1 MEKRTSSFIAL
12 IENTSNCENYHVGRR
27 KQRTRG
33 GAGRKKVRRQSQVMS
48 FRAKIQ
54 VAKKNN
60 AKSNLDEN
68 QVEEFKEAFKVFDED
83 NGGSIDDEEFTNLI
97 GMLGY
102 NFTEDEIA
110 NIFNAV
116 DEAGE
121 EEILFDDFL
130 TLMVV
135 LMASDNDAIMME
147 NAFSSLDKSN
157 TGKIPI
163 KHVDKIL
170 RSLGEQLTHRELKYF
185 LKLVDPL
192 DNGYVTLA
200 DIERMVEHE

>member
-1 MEKRTSSFIAL
+1 MSDE
-12 IENTSNCENYHVGRR
+12 ENNERG
-27 KQRTRG
+27 G

>member
-1 MEKRTSSFIAL
+1 MEQERLKGRVMAEE
-12 IENTSNCENYHVGRR
+12 ENNN
-27 KQRTRG
+27 
-33 GAGRKKVRRQSQVMS
+33 AGDGKVHRQSQVMS

-60 AKSNLDEN
+60 AKSKLDEN

-83 NGGSIDDEEFTNLI
+83 NGGSIDDEEFTNLM

-116 DEAGE
+116 DEDGE

-135 LMASDNDAIMME
+135 LMASDNDSIMME
-147 NAFSSLDKSN
+147 NAFSSLDKNN
-157 TGKIPI
+157 TRRGSSGRLMFVNMI
-163 KHVDKIL
+163 
-170 RSLGEQLTHRELKYF
+170 
-185 LKLVDPL
+185 
-192 DNGYVTLA
+192 
-200 DIERMVEHE
+200 

>member
-1 MEKRTSSFIAL
+1 
-12 IENTSNCENYHVGRR
+12 
-27 KQRTRG
+27 
-33 GAGRKKVRRQSQVMS
+33 
-48 FRAKIQ
+48 
-54 VAKKNN
+54 
-60 AKSNLDEN
+60 
-68 QVEEFKEAFKVFDED
+68 
-83 NGGSIDDEEFTNLI
+83 
-97 GMLGY
+97 
-102 NFTEDEIA
+102 
-110 NIFNAV
+110 
-116 DEAGE
+116 
-121 EEILFDDFL
+121 
-130 TLMVV
+130 MVV